1 MIDLLEAMMKLIS
14 FPVGLGLI
22 LIGLLVQIIGAP
34 IVGALRVGFILESL
48 GNRLAEP
55 DILP

>member
-1 MIDLLEAMMKLIS
+1 MKKLIS
-14 FPVGLGLI
+14 YPIGIGLI
-22 LIGLLVQIIGAP
+22 LIGLLLQA
-34 IVGALRVGFILESL
+34 VGVERVGFIVESL